1 MGNLKAIVELYREKH
16 NSEPLL
22 IRSPGR
28 VNIIGEHTDYNLGSV
43 LPAAINKYIFLAIGK
58 RIDDEINI
66 YAADYADQ
74 YSASLSALEKA
85 WKLWPNYILGVINEL
100 KKDGKELSG
109 VNIVFGGDIPLAVGL
124 SSSAAITCAAAH
136 AINQLFSL
144 GYSKLELAKI
154 AQLAEH
160 NFVGVH
166 CGLMDQYASLFGKE
180 GNLIKLNCRTNEH
193 QYIPYPENN
202 IEIVLFDSNVKHHLV
217 SSAYNERR
225 EQCQKGVE
233 LVKKHV
239 PGVTALPDIT
249 EQMLHQFVKPVD
261 ELAYKRCLYVIQEI
275 ERLEKV
281 CEDLQAEDFEALGQ
295 RMFATHLGLKE
306 LFEVSCDECNF
317 LVDTVQKD
325 LNVLGA
331 RMMGAGFGGCTINL
345 IYKEAVEQISE
356 KLKADYKSKFNK
368 DLRVYT
374 ATIGNGTEEVKI
386 AV

>member
-1 MGNLKAIVELYREKH
+1 MGSLKTILDLYKEKH

-43 LPAAINKYIFLAIGK
+43 LPAAINKYIFIAIGK

-66 YAADYADQ
+66 YAADYTDS
-74 YSASLSALEKA
+74 YSGTLSSLEKA
-85 WKLWPNYILGVINEL
+85 WKLWPNYILGVINEI
-100 KKDGKELSG
+100 KKDGKNLSG

-124 SSSAAITCAAAH
+124 SSSAAITCAAAF
-136 AINQLFSL
+136 ALNQLFAL

-154 AQLAEH
+154 GQMSEH
-160 NFVGVH
+160 NFVGVN
-166 CGLMDQYASLFGKE
+166 CGLMDQYVSLFGKE
-180 GNLIKLNCRTNEH
+180 GHLLKLNCRTNEH

-225 EQCQKGVE
+225 EECQKGLD
-233 LVKKHV
+233 LVKAQV

-249 EQMLHQFVKPVD
+249 EEMLNKYVKPVD
-261 ELAYKRCLYVIQEI
+261 EIAYKRCLYVIQEI
-275 ERLEKV
+275 DRLEKV
-281 CEDLQAEDFEALGQ
+281 CKDLESEDFEALGQ
-295 RMFATHLGLKE
+295 RLFETHNGLQN
-306 LFEVSCDECNF
+306 LFEVSCDECDF
-317 LVDTVQKD
+317 LVETVKQD

-331 RMMGAGFGGCTINL
+331 RMMGGGFGGCTINL
-345 IYKEAVEQISE
+345 IYKEAVEQVTE
-356 KLKADYKSKFNK
+356 KLRNEYKAKFNK
-368 DLRVYT
+368 DLKVYT

-386 AV
+386 